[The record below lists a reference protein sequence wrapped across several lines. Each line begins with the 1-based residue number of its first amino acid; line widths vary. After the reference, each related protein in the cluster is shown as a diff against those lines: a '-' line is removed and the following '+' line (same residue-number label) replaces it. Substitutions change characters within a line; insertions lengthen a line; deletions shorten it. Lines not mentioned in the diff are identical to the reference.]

1 MARARVL
8 ESSSDTNVALD
19 FLGDALDVRIG
30 QFISYGRILD
40 ASSISH
46 YEKGTNVRCGESRKL
61 AAPGGDMRNR

>member
-1 MARARVL
+1 ML
-8 ESSSDTNVALD
+8 LSISSAMRSMSVSDSS
-19 FLGDALDVRIG
+19 F
-30 QFISYGRILD
+30 SYGRILD